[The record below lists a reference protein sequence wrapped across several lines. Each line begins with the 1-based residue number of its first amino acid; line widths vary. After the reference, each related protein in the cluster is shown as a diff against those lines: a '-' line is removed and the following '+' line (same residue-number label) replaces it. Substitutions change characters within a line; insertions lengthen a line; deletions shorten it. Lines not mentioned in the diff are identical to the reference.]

1 MTRSGR
7 WIVSLENDRLNA
19 GTLSTDGKSAV
30 NVPDAVSPTSLQE
43 GLRPLDIATIK
54 DFLRFKASISEGRID
69 EELERAMAD
78 SLNAFAEWFF
88 AGFARVTG
96 NPIPK
101 EDRQE
106 VYDVSI
112 PRSRA
117 T

>member
-1 MTRSGR
+1 MLSR
-7 WIVSLENDRLNA
+7 WIVSIETEPLNA
-19 GTLSTDGKSAV
+19 RDSSTDGQSADS
-30 NVPDAVSPTSLQE
+30 VPDAIIPRSLEEGSP
-43 GLRPLDIATIK
+43 PLDIATIK

-69 EELERAMAD
+69 EEQERTTPD

-106 VYDVSI
+106 VYDVSV
-112 PRSRA
+112 PRLE
-117 T
+117 